1 MINTAA
7 VMCTLINYLISTI
20 VLFFYFILL
29 GKVNKKIALLH
40 PQPVLCDVLKELCAI
55 RDNISLCDIADSNDI
70 VLLID
75 DIIMY

>member
-1 MINTAA
+1 M
-7 VMCTLINYLISTI
+7 
-20 VLFFYFILL
+20 